1 MLFQDI
7 CFFQLE
13 ATTYLQTS
21 GTMTWF
27 DIFIYIVIIYC
38 VFKGYKTGLIKQLAT
53 LAGLVAGAILSG
65 QISSLLLPILQGKSG
80 SSDYIL
86 APLSYMLA
94 FALIMLAFYL
104 LGTLLQGIIE
114 AAKMG
119 ILNRLAGVILCLTK
133 WILAISI
140 VTNLIAHIDSKH
152 FIISDATINNSKT
165 YKYVQPFAP
174 HIVPFLKFEF
184 NKE

>member
-1 MLFQDI
+1 
-7 CFFQLE
+7 
-13 ATTYLQTS
+13 
-21 GTMTWF
+21 MTWF
-27 DIFIYIVIIYC
+27 DIFIYIVIVYC

-53 LAGLVAGAILSG
+53 LAGLVAAAILSG
-65 QISSLLLPILQGKSG
+65 QISSILLPILQGKSH

-86 APLSYMLA
+86 APISYMLA

-104 LGTLLQGIIE
+104 LGTLIQGIIE

-119 ILNRLAGVILCLTK
+119 TLNRLAGVGLCLTK

-140 VTNLIAHIDSKH
+140 VVNLISKIDSRH
-152 FIISDATINNSKT
+152 YIISDDTISKSKT
-165 YKYVQPFAP
+165 YKYVQPLAP

-184 NKE
+184 DKSQLSEKDN

>member
-1 MLFQDI
+1 
-7 CFFQLE
+7 
-13 ATTYLQTS
+13 
-21 GTMTWF
+21 MTWF
-27 DIFIYIVIIYC
+27 DILIYIVVTYC

-53 LAGLVAGAILSG
+53 LAGLIAGAILSG
-65 QISSLLLPILQGKSG
+65 QISSILLPVLQGKSH
-80 SSDYIL
+80 SSEYIL

-104 LGTLLQGIIE
+104 LGTLIQGVIE

-119 ILNRLAGVILCLTK
+119 TLNRLAGVVLCLVK
-133 WILAISI
+133 WMLAISI
-140 VTNLIAHIDSKH
+140 VINLIGKIDSKH
-152 FIISDATINNSKT
+152 YIISEDTINRSKM

-184 NKE
+184 DKE